1 MNELEKYADV
11 FDKIT
16 PWSGTVPFGF
26 TLDFLGTLTSKKFL
40 RPWGYN
46 PAFADGAKLQME
58 RPRLADGANGEFWF
72 EAVDW
77 VLAAREARDRFVM
90 ITLGAL
96 YGYQAVGS
104 YRTLQLLNPMPA
116 KLAAVEPIP
125 ENMEWVRTHM
135 RDNGIDPQDHW
146 LVQATIGPTN
156 DPVFFPIGSP
166 GLGAQNCVATNELP
180 ARERYL
186 QDLIAQGRTEE
197 ALTNL
202 LLHNTTGL
210 EKQIIEGKD
219 HFGEIKLAS
228 SVTLADMLGPFD
240 RVDFLEAD
248 IQQSEIMVFP
258 PFRSLLK
265 RKVLRIHLGT
275 HGKDVHQQLLKMF
288 IDDGWEIVFA
298 FEPDS
303 LHESKI
309 GTFSTNDGILSVCNP
324 SV

>member
-1 MNELEKYADV
+1 MNDLQKYAHV
-11 FDKIT
+11 FDEIT
-16 PWSGTVPFGF
+16 PWGGIVPAGF
-26 TLDFLGTLTSKKFL
+26 TLDFFGNRTSKKFL
-40 RPWGYN
+40 ALWGYH
-46 PAFADGAKLQME
+46 PAFADGASFTME
-58 RPRLADGANGEFWF
+58 RPQLAGGANGEFWF
-72 EAVDW
+72 EAADW

-104 YRTLQLLNPMPA
+104 YRALQLLNPMPA

-125 ENMEWVRTHM
+125 ANMEWVRTHM
-135 RDNGIDPQDHW
+135 RDNGIDPEDHW

-156 DPVFFPIGSP
+156 DPVFFPVGSP
-166 GLGAQNCVATNELP
+166 GLGAQNCIATNEQP

-186 QDLIAQGRTEE
+186 EDLVTQGRAEE

-210 EKQIIEGKD
+210 EKQIIEGED
-219 HFGEIKLAS
+219 HFGEIKLVS

-248 IQQSEIMVFP
+248 IQQSEIIVFP

-265 RKVLRIHLGT
+265 RKVRRIHIGT
-275 HGKDVHQQLLKMF
+275 HGKDVHQRLLEMF
-288 IDDGWEIVFA
+288 AEDGWEIVFA

-303 LHESKI
+303 VHETAI
-309 GTFSTNDGILSVCNP
+309 GSFSTNDGVLTVRNP